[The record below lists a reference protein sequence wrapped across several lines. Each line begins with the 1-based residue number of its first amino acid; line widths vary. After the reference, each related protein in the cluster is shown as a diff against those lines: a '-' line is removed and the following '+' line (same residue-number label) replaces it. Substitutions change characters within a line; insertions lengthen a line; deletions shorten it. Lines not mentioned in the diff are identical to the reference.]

1 MNTDLLKQ
9 LTQAVKNANH
19 CEVQR
24 LAALVDA
31 KDASLA
37 LESAAENGHVEC
49 VQVLLSV
56 ANPLDR
62 ESHALWEAIANNHVA
77 CVQLLA
83 PVSKIAINHMFAA
96 VDGNNVEVITSLI
109 EHIPPANSYTF
120 VGQSLVRAARFE
132 KTQALEYL
140 VEVGDPQYKNSQALL
155 WAVMMNHQ
163 KCVDILYPLSDV
175 EEVLAKLE
183 QGVNDNG
190 PGYNSVET
198 PYKKFKERFETEQL
212 RNVLNASISQTHPT
226 SSGRTPKL

>member
-109 EHIPPANSYTF
+109 EHIPPPPILTPLWGNHWCGRHALKKPKPWNTWLK
-120 VGQSLVRAARFE
+120 LVTLNT
-132 KTQALEYL
+132 KT
-140 VEVGDPQYKNSQALL
+140 
-155 WAVMMNHQ
+155 
-163 KCVDILYPLSDV
+163 
-175 EEVLAKLE
+175 AKLCC
-183 QGVNDNG
+183 
-190 PGYNSVET
+190 
-198 PYKKFKERFETEQL
+198 
-212 RNVLNASISQTHPT
+212 
-226 SSGRTPKL
+226 GR